1 MEMNDNYRDKV
12 HTECENCRYYYIARF
27 HMSNGVT
34 TMPFCDKHKTNVNK
48 SGTCDAWT
56 EKKE

>member
-1 MEMNDNYRDKV
+1 MPFNDNYRDNAK
-12 HTECENCRYYYIARF
+12 TECENCRYYYIARF

-48 SGTCDAWT
+48 SGTCDAWV